1 MAEGKIQQSI
11 IILNELR
18 YVLLIKISRHVNDR
32 VNGPSVFIGDEN
44 QVTFP
49 NGNLVLT
56 FHLTMWQ
63 KICVQFGY
71 VPQSIR
77 LNSPYNRLP
86 NPNTLILSRGRST
99 KTIITDDYSVNSHKS

>member
-32 VNGPSVFIGDEN
+32 VNGPSVFAGDEN

-56 FHLTMWQ
+56 FHQ
-63 KICVQFGY
+63 PRGRKIGDQFVY
-71 VPQSIR
+71 VPHLIFNQS
-77 LNSPYNRLP
+77 S
-86 NPNTLILSRGRST
+86 
-99 KTIITDDYSVNSHKS
+99 